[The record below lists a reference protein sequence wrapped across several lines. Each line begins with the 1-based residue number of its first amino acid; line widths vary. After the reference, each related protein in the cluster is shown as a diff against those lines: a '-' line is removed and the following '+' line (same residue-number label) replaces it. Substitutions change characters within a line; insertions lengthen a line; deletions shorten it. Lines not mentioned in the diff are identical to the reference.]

1 MKASLMGLVQSI
13 SALSPINNLLT
24 VDKNSSD
31 CCDDSEGENL
41 IRSDPKVISQG
52 PRSDFVIG
60 GASEREARAFARGVW
75 GDAPREILKFRPS
88 AMAKNATKFVSCDKM
103 CPIFI

>member
-1 MKASLMGLVQSI
+1 MYKHFY
-13 SALSPINNLLT
+13 
-24 VDKNSSD
+24 K
-31 CCDDSEGENL
+31 
-41 IRSDPKVISQG
+41 QG

-60 GASEREARAFARGVW
+60 GASEHKARAFARGVR

-88 AMAKNATKFVSCDKM
+88 AMAKNATKFVSCDKV

>member
-1 MKASLMGLVQSI
+1 MNICPRRRETLRTIWKPRDCINSIQHTMK
-13 SALSPINNLLT
+13 
-24 VDKNSSD
+24 
-31 CCDDSEGENL
+31 
-41 IRSDPKVISQG
+41 QG

-60 GASEREARAFARGVW
+60 GASEREARAFARGVR

-88 AMAKNATKFVSCDKM
+88 AMAKNATKFVSCDKV

>member
-1 MKASLMGLVQSI
+1 MQ
-13 SALSPINNLLT
+13 T
-24 VDKNSSD
+24 
-31 CCDDSEGENL
+31 
-41 IRSDPKVISQG
+41 KVQG

-60 GASEREARAFARGVW
+60 GASEREARAFARGVR

-88 AMAKNATKFVSCDKM
+88 AMAKNATKFVSCDKV

>member
-1 MKASLMGLVQSI
+1 MFYLPYLQAYTWAVLRYNDYQSERNVHLGIVRLLMI
-13 SALSPINNLLT
+13 
-24 VDKNSSD
+24 
-31 CCDDSEGENL
+31 
-41 IRSDPKVISQG
+41 VILQEQG

-60 GASEREARAFARGVW
+60 GASEREAQAFARGVR

-88 AMAKNATKFVSCDKM
+88 AMAKNATKFVSCDKV

>member
-1 MKASLMGLVQSI
+1 MVPLVL
-13 SALSPINNLLT
+13 LS
-24 VDKNSSD
+24 
-31 CCDDSEGENL
+31 E
-41 IRSDPKVISQG
+41 RQG

-60 GASEREARAFARGVW
+60 GASEREARAFARGVR

-88 AMAKNATKFVSCDKM
+88 AMAKNATKFVSCDKV